1 MAAISVLSAKYLY
14 KKLKD
19 IYPTLPQGCEDVPRM
34 HEFILTLKESDF
46 EAIAKAGVPK
56 AQAIAKVGKLF
67 LDFGLH
73 APTVAFPEV
82 FGLMVE
88 PTESFTK
95 KELDRFVD
103 VVKSIYNILQETPE
117 VLKTTP
123 HFTPVRK
130 IDEVGA
136 NKNLTL
142 SEKIEKLP
150 EVYPNVIG
158 PEELSQMETE
168 DVRQEIVKYHKK

>member
-1 MAAISVLSAKYLY
+1 
-14 KKLKD
+14 
-19 IYPTLPQGCEDVPRM
+19 M
-34 HEFILTLKESDF
+34 HEFILTLTEADF
-46 EAIAKAGVPK
+46 DRIAQAGVPK

-88 PTESFTK
+88 PTESFSK

-103 VVKSIYNILQETPE
+103 IVKSIYQMIQETPE
-117 VLKTTP
+117 VLATTP

-136 NKNLTL
+136 NKNLIL

-150 EVYPNVIG
+150 EVSPNIVE
-158 PEELSQMETE
+158 PEDLATMETGAIAGK
-168 DVRQEIVKYHKK
+168 IVEFHKKG